1 MNTIRKNVQ
10 KSMAVQSR
18 LASYKLVKKATR
30 STKNL
35 QTIGAVSAAANKYG
49 IVLSSNN
56 VLMSAGM
63 NNMGQPYQMLNQS
76 KSKKRLHTNL

>member
-35 QTIGAVSAAANKYG
+35 
-49 IVLSSNN
+49 
-56 VLMSAGM
+56 
-63 NNMGQPYQMLNQS
+63 
-76 KSKKRLHTNL
+76 